1 MAQNDLFNLDSEST
15 LSFLEPKKR
24 NEDGIFRPDP
34 KDGDPDKGY
43 VAKMRFLPNFTREE
57 TVGDS
62 AMEKLTHYVKIEGH
76 DELNGALDCAKNFGE
91 TCPICNT
98 YWKLHNSRSVADQA
112 KANLINRSI
121 GYYSYVLILEDAQH
135 PENEGKIMI
144 FQYGVK
150 IANKI
155 KEEKMGMY
163 GEKCNVFDLAEG
175 KDFLLVVKKVGEWNN
190 YDSSKFLEKRPLTI
204 KSSKDGKFKTMPVE
218 ESNGKMVIASKARD
232 KVKEFLLKR
241 EYDLEKFAPKR
252 WTDEDHI
259 RVNAIVN
266 LLTGVNSEFEMAA
279 SSISKAAN
287 TTTAPKT
294 ASSDAVAAA
303 PNVEEPISSNAEAS
317 DQEIDDFFDDL

>member
-43 VAKMRFLPNFTREE
+43 VVKMRFLPNFTRDE

-62 AMEKLTHYVKIEGH
+62 AMEKLTHYVKIEGQDH
-76 DELNGALDCAKNFGE
+76 LNGALDCAKNFGE
-91 TCPICNT
+91 TCPVCNT

-112 KANLINRSI
+112 KAGLINRSV
-121 GYYSYVLILEDAQH
+121 GYYSYILILEDVQH

-150 IANKI
+150 ITNKI

-175 KDFLLVVKKVGEWNN
+175 KDFLLVLKKVGEWNN
-190 YDSSKFLEKRPLTI
+190 YDSSKFLERRPLTI
-204 KSSKDGKFKTMPVE
+204 KSPKDGKFKVMPVE
-218 ESNGKMVIASKARD
+218 DFDGRTVIKSSARD

-241 EYDLEKFAPKR
+241 EYDLDKFAPKR
-252 WTDEDHI
+252 WTDDDKV
-259 RVNAIVN
+259 RVNSIVN
-266 LLTGVNSEFEMAA
+266 LLTGVNGEFEVAA
-279 SSISKAAN
+279 KSIAN
-287 TTTAPKT
+287 TTATTTAPESSNPSTT
-294 ASSDAVAAA
+294 AVT
-303 PNVEEPISSNAEAS
+303 EEVITSNAETS

>member
-1 MAQNDLFNLDSEST
+1 MAQNDLFNLDTEST

-43 VAKMRFLPNFTREE
+43 VVKMRFLPNFTREE

-62 AMEKLTHYVKIEGH
+62 AMEKLTHYIKIEGH
-76 DELNGALDCAKNFGE
+76 DELNGALDCNKNFGE

-121 GYYSYVLILEDAQH
+121 NYFSYVLILEDPQH

-175 KDFLLVVKKVGEWNN
+175 KDFLLVVKKVGDWNN

-204 KSSKDGKFKTMPVE
+204 RSKDGKMKTMPVE
-218 ESNGKMVIASKARD
+218 ESNGKMVIATKARD

-241 EYDLEKFAPKR
+241 EVDLEKFAPKR
-252 WTDEDHI
+252 WTEEDHL
-259 RVNAIVN
+259 RAKTIVN
-266 LLTGVNSEFEMAA
+266 LLTGVNSEFEVAA
-279 SSISKAAN
+279 SSISN
-287 TTTAPKT
+287 TATSTTP
-294 ASSDAVAAA
+294 ASSQT
-303 PNVEEPISSNAEAS
+303 VEKTVTDEVVSSTAEVS
-317 DQEIDDFFDDL
+317 DSEIDDFFEDL